1 MYHPLAGRGLRSV
14 AMSAQVSQAFV
25 PLLSR
30 PSGYV
35 PAMPPKARPADVVG
49 DDLSDRYIFVDAAK
63 FGSYDVL
70 YDDTT
75 TVSDV
80 VNRVSRMIGR
90 NYFFPH
96 ERDQL
101 APDGPFADDLHLSLF
116 WQRLDGTLR
125 IVDLPLRPRGR
136 DDNDISSWAWYGGP
150 KEATWVFLQGHAC
163 MDILRQRGY
172 VPRPPNHLR
181 VDYPELVPPAE
192 RVNVIRVVQGPEHLR
207 LRDPVTNELVDI
219 IVVQNPRGYVPGMIE
234 QI

>member
-1 MYHPLAGRGLRSV
+1 MYHTLAGRGLRSV

-49 DDLSDRYIFVDAAK
+49 DDFSDCYIFVDAGK
-63 FGSYDVL
+63 FGSYDIL

-80 VNRVSRMIGR
+80 LKRVTTMIGR

-101 APDGPFADDLHLSLF
+101 DPDGPWADDLHLSMF
-116 WQRLDGTLR
+116 WQRLDSTLR

-136 DDNDISSWAWYGGP
+136 NDYYPSWASYGGP
-150 KEATWVFLQGHAC
+150 KEATWVFLHGHVC

-172 VPRPPNHLR
+172 VPRPPKHLR

-207 LRDPVTNELVDI
+207 LRDPVTLDLVDI

-234 QI
+234 RF